1 MSQQRHAPLDRQI
14 SAGKLKAEGKLRK
27 IRSNDDDDDD
37 DGINMSAEYVDPKTS
52 RKIMQQAQAQR
63 EELATTN
70 HDSTS
75 STSPLSSMKA
85 RTPRPRAGLGVNL
98 MVGAQHEENSDEEEM
113 TFTLLNSFWFMI
125 ASLLQQGTDL
135 LPRYLHNKAHP
146 NVLQL

>member
-1 MSQQRHAPLDRQI
+1 MLPWTVRYQR
-14 SAGKLKAEGKLRK
+14 KAQSEGKLRK

-75 STSPLSSMKA
+75 STSPLSSLKA
-85 RTPRPRAGLGVNL
+85 GHRDG
-98 MVGAQHEENSDEEEM
+98 Q
-113 TFTLLNSFWFMI
+113 
-125 ASLLQQGTDL
+125 DL
-135 LPRYLHNKAHP
+135 
-146 NVLQL
+146 V